1 MSLLNRRT
9 LPGIAS
15 VALVA
20 LGLGAF
26 AVAQTPAVH
35 EVTIA
40 NMAFAPTPIEIA
52 AGDTVRFTN
61 TDHATH
67 NVVVTG
73 GDRSRAFRNGESIE
87 MTFADPGTYD
97 YICSFHRNMSGQV
110 IVN

>member
-1 MSLLNRRT
+1 MSLLNRRS
-9 LPGIAS
+9 LPGLAS

-20 LGLGAF
+20 VGLAAF

-40 NMAFAPTPIEIA
+40 NMVFAPSPLEIA

-73 GDRSRAFRNGESIE
+73 GARSRAFRNGESVE
-87 MTFADPGTYD
+87 MTFDAAGTYD